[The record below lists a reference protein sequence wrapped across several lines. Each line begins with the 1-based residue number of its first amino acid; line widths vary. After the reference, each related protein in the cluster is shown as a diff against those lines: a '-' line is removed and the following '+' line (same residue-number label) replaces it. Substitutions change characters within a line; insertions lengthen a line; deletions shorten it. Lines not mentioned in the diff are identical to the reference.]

1 MLNLG
6 ASCLWKM
13 DVMENEFK
21 IKVAVL
27 VDIGFFL
34 KRFKDIFN
42 YPQLDPEKTATALV
56 YMANQHVGNN
66 YLYRVFCYD
75 CLPHDG
81 KAHNPVNKKVIDFS
95 KSDVFKFRVNFHAC
109 LKKKRKFALRLGYLK
124 RESPGFNWMLRKDK
138 LKGLLSRDIV
148 ISDLKDGDVFYD
160 LRQKGVDIK
169 IGLDIA
175 SLAYKKLVDK
185 IVLVSGD
192 GDFVPAAKVAR
203 REGIDFVLDPMWN
216 HINDSL
222 FEHIDGL
229 YSPFK
234 KMEEKSAR

>member
-1 MLNLG
+1 
-6 ASCLWKM
+6 
-13 DVMENEFK
+13 MENNCG

-34 KRFKDIFN
+34 KRFQAIFN
-42 YPQLDPEKTATALV
+42 HGPLDPEKTAKALV
-56 YMANQHVGNN
+56 YMADKHAGSN
-66 YLYRVFCYD
+66 YLYRIFCYD
-75 CLPHDG
+75 CLPFEG
-81 KAHNPVNKKVIDFS
+81 KVHNPVNNRAIDYS
-95 KSDVFKFRVNFHAC
+95 KSDVYKFRHEFHQC
-109 LKKKRKFALRLGYLK
+109 LKKKRKFALRMGYLK
-124 RESPGFNWMLRKDK
+124 QETQGFNWILRKNK
-138 LKGLLSRDIV
+138 LKALIQGKIKV
-148 ISDLKDGDVFYD
+148 SDLDPKDVFYD
-160 LRQKGVDIK
+160 LRQKSVDMK

-203 REGIDFVLDPMWN
+203 REGLDFVLDPMWN

-229 YSPFK
+229 HSPLK
-234 KMEEKSAR
+234 RKEEKKKKKK